1 MTQDVIRYADIW
13 TGHWILQYPVRCLGI
28 ILHLVL
34 RILFDI
40 FWLAAGINKINKN
53 WLITNIL
60 KQINLDRLTEMPQDS
75 ARERHS
81 QTTAP

>member
-13 TGHWILQYPVRCLGI
+13 TGHWILQHPVRCLGI

-40 FWLAAGINKINKN
+40 
-53 WLITNIL
+53 L
-60 KQINLDRLTEMPQDS
+60 KQIDLDRLTEMPQDS